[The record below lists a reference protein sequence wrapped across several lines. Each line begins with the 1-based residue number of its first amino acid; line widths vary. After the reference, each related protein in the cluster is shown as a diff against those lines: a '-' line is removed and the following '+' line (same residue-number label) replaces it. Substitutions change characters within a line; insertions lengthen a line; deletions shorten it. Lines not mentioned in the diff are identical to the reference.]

1 MFFLNY
7 SINKQILLIF
17 IFLAIKTN
25 GYLVFP
31 IKTYYSDY
39 FYQINN
45 SNSFN
50 STDFLNLW
58 AQNKLYTYIY
68 VGTPPKK
75 VFTFL
80 EAEDYESF
88 MDNSICP
95 LQSIY
100 SNESST
106 TFVKNSDFNI
116 YYSSYSN
123 MCFAKETFSGYTDF
137 DLNEQKVKKMPNLTF
152 LYSSKPKQDNLVS
165 KHNSDNINVTGFSCF
180 HMGLQITSSN
190 FFDIFV
196 NQLKKMDYI
205 ESTYW
210 TIEYNSNNLFD
221 LNEQGYLVIGLP
233 PHKYKPNKFKENK
246 FRSTVAQLRL
256 KDYDLRVSAWGIV
269 FDKIFFTNKNHTKN
283 IQFRMIKCKFSFSFS
298 LIEGSR
304 EYLDNIENEFFNEL
318 YNSGICFKDEI
329 TDEKYEQYFVIYC
342 LKNKFTQI
350 EKFPTLYFQSI
361 ELNYTFELTYKDL
374 FAENGNKVFFLM
386 TFKKRGYMFTFG
398 KIFFKKYFLT
408 YSFDNKLIG
417 FYPNDKDND
426 KLNIRN
432 GNYNETNIKYNIII
446 MIFFIF
452 CLVILFILFITIKKR
467 CLTDRQKRMN
477 ELIDG
482 NYVYMENKLKKNNL
496 MENQ

>member
-7 SINKQILLIF
+7 SINIQILFFF
-17 IFLAIKTN
+17 IFLITKTN
-25 GYLVFP
+25 EYLVFP
-31 IKTYYSDY
+31 IKSYYSEH
-39 FYQINN
+39 FYQVNN

-58 AQNKLYTYIY
+58 APNKLYTYLY
-68 VGTPPKK
+68 VGTPPMK

-80 EAEDYESF
+80 ESEDYESF

-95 LQSIY
+95 LKSIY
-100 SNESST
+100 SNESSS
-106 TFVKNSDFNI
+106 TFVRNSEFNI

-123 MCFAKETFSGYTDF
+123 MCFAKETFSAYTDF
-137 DLNEQKVKKMPNLTF
+137 DLNEDKIKKMPNLTF
-152 LYSSKPKQDNLVS
+152 LYSTKPKEDYLLS
-165 KHNSDNINVTGFSCF
+165 KLNSDNINVTGFSCF

-196 NQLKKMDYI
+196 NQLKKKDYI

-221 LNEQGYLVIGLP
+221 LNDQSYLVIGLP
-233 PHKYKPNKFKENK
+233 PHKYKLNKFMENK
-246 FRSTVAQLRL
+246 FRSTVAQLRI
-256 KDYDLRVSAWGIV
+256 KDYDLRVSAWGLI
-269 FDKIFFTNKNHTKN
+269 FDKIFFTNKNYTKK
-283 IQFRMIKCKFSFSFS
+283 IQSRMIKCKFAFSS
-298 LIEGSR
+298 NLIEGSR

-318 YNSGICFKDEI
+318 YQSGICLKDEI
-329 TDEKYEQYFVIYC
+329 MDEKYEDYLVIYC
-342 LKNKFTQI
+342 HKNNFTQVQN
-350 EKFPTLYFQSI
+350 FPTLYFQSI
-361 ELNYTFELTYKDL
+361 ELNYTFELTYEDL
-374 FAENGNKVFFLM
+374 FAENGNKVFFMM

-417 FYPNDKDND
+417 FYANDIDD
-426 KLNIRN
+426 EKLNIRK
-432 GNYNETNIKYNIII
+432 GNYNEINIKYKVIIV
-446 MIFFIF
+446 MLFIF
-452 CLVILFILFITIKKR
+452 CLVVLFILFIMIKKR

-482 NYVYMENKLKKNNL
+482 NYIYMENKLKKNNL
-496 MENQ
+496 MQNQ

>member
-350 EKFPTLYFQSI
+350 EKFPALYFQSI
-361 ELNYTFELTYKDL
+361 ELNYTFEITYKDL

-398 KIFFKKYFLT
+398 KIFFKKYLLT

-426 KLNIRN
+426 KLNIGD

-452 CLVILFILFITIKKR
+452 CLVILFILFISIKKR

-482 NYVYMENKLKKNNL
+482 NYVYMENKLKKTNL

>member
-7 SINKQILLIF
+7 SINKQILLIL
-17 IFLAIKTN
+17 IFLVIKAN
-25 GYLVFP
+25 EYLVFP
-31 IKTYYSDY
+31 IKAYYSNY
-39 FYQINN
+39 FYQLNN
-45 SNSFN
+45 SNVFN

-58 AQNKLYTYIY
+58 APNKLYTYIY
-68 VGTPPKK
+68 VGTPPMK
-75 VFTFL
+75 VYMFL
-80 EAEDYESF
+80 ESDDYESF

-100 SNESST
+100 SNESSS
-106 TFVKNSDFNI
+106 TFVKNSEFNI

-123 MCFAKETFSGYTDF
+123 MCFAKETFSAYTDF
-137 DLNEQKVKKMPNLTF
+137 NLNENKIIKMPNLTF
-152 LYSSKPKQDNLVS
+152 LYSSKPKQDYLLS
-165 KHNSDNINVTGFSCF
+165 KHNSDDNINITGFSCF

-210 TIEYNSNNLFD
+210 TIEY
-221 LNEQGYLVIGLP
+221 VIGLP
-233 PHKYKPNKFKENK
+233 PHKYNPNKFMENK

-256 KDYDLRVSAWGIV
+256 KDYDLRVSSWGIV
-269 FDKIFFTNKNHTKN
+269 FDKIFFTNKNFTKN
-283 IQFRMIKCKFSFSFS
+283 IQFRMIKCKFSFSFN

-304 EYLDNIENEFFNEL
+304 EYLDNIENEFFNEY
-318 YNSGICFKDEI
+318 YNSGICFKDEYM
-329 TDEKYEQYFVIYC
+329 DEKYEQYLVIYC
-342 LKNKFTQI
+342 LKNKFIQI

-374 FAENGNKVFFLM
+374 FAENGNKVFFMM

-417 FYPNDKDND
+417 FYANDKDND
-426 KLNIRN
+426 KLNIKN
-432 GNYNETNIKYNIII
+432 GNYNEINIKYNVIVVIL
-446 MIFFIF
+446 FIF
-452 CLVILFILFITIKKR
+452 GLVILFILFLMIKKR

-482 NYVYMENKLKKNNL
+482 NYIYMENKLKKNNL